1 MAGRSWLV
9 AGLVLAVLGSALA
22 VIYMRHESRQL
33 FVELSALQ
41 EAGHELDVEWARL
54 QIEEGTLT
62 ADGRIERIARERLDM
77 VPVSEESRVVVR
89 IDGE

>member
-77 VPVSEESRVVVR
+77 VPVSEESRVMVR